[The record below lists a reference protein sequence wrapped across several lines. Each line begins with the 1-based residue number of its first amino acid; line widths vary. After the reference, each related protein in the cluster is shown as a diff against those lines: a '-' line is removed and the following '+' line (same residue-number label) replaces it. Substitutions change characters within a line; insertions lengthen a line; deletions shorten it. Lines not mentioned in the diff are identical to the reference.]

1 MTPYGQ
7 GCLTAVLLTFTGI
20 PVVAFLIYT
29 LRRLF
34 SKNFKKREWLPLL
47 FALSVLY

>member
-7 GCLTAVLLTFTGI
+7 GCLTAVLLTFTGF

-29 LRRLF
+29 IAKLF
-34 SKNFKKREWLPLL
+34 SKKK
-47 FALSVLY
+47 